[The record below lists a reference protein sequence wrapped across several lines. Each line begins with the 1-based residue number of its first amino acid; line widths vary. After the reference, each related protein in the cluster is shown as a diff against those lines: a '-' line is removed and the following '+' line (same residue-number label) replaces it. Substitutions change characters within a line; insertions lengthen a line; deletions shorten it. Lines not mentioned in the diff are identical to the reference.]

1 MRADV
6 SPYDVVR
13 NTFWFGSEPVPSDPG
28 IRRIADCVA
37 AARPGIERLSRVHGD
52 RTVIWALAAIIVDAA
67 LEAGNGAVVAAILR
81 TNARLIEVE
90 AGGDL
95 LGFDGMIGS
104 GGNSLE

>member
-13 NTFWFGSEPVPSDPG
+13 STFWFGSDPVQSDPG

-37 AARPGIERLSRVHGD
+37 AVRPGTERLSRVHGD
-52 RTVIWALAAIIVDAA
+52 RAVIWALTAIIVDAA

-95 LGFDGMIGS
+95 LGFDEMTGS
-104 GGNSLE
+104 GGSSIE